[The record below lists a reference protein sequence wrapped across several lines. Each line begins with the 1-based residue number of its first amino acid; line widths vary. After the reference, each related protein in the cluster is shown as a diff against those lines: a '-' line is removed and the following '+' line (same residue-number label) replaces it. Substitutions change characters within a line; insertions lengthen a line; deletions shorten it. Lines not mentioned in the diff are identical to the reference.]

1 MVRRRWRALAI
12 GTAFGAVAGCVVAP
26 GAPPRA
32 GRGIATAPV
41 PAPSEADP
49 EAILAGLVAA
59 HNRARAEAGRPALEA
74 EARLTAAAREHA
86 RFMAA
91 RRRLS
96 HRGRGG
102 SSPFQRIEA
111 QGYRF
116 RRAGENIAVGPLTLD
131 ELMRAWLRSPGH
143 RRNILGAFSQIGAAR
158 ATAEDGASY
167 WCVTFGDP
175 WGR

>member
-1 MVRRRWRALAI
+1 MVTRRWRALAL
-12 GTAFGAVAGCVVAP
+12 GTALGAVAGCVVAP
-26 GAPPRA
+26 ISPPRA
-32 GRGIATAPV
+32 RRGIEAPV

-49 EAILAGLVAA
+49 EAILAELVEA
-59 HNRARAEAGRPALEA
+59 HNRARAEAGRPALEV
-74 EARLTAAAREHA
+74 EARLTAAAREHT

-91 RRRLS
+91 RRQLS

-116 RRAGENIAVGPLTLD
+116 RRAGENIAVGRFTLD

-143 RRNILGAFSQIGAAR
+143 RRNILGAFSQIGAAY
-158 ATAEDGASY
+158 ATDEDGTSY

-175 WGR
+175 WDR